1 MKIRQATEG
10 DAAAITEIYNEAV
23 LQTTAVWN
31 DCTVDITNRIK
42 WLSDRQNA
50 GFSVLVAV
58 DQANSVLGYATYG
71 AWRPWDG
78 YRHTVEDSIYV
89 DKNARGKGTGAALM
103 KVLIQQATLQG
114 KHIMVAGIE
123 SSNEAS
129 LALHRK
135 FGFTDAGR
143 LSEVGC
149 KFGHWLDLNFL
160 HLRLDSRA
168 NPD

>member
-1 MKIRQATEG
+1 M
-10 DAAAITEIYNEAV
+10 
-23 LQTTAVWN
+23 
-31 DCTVDITNRIK
+31 
-42 WLSDRQNA
+42 
-50 GFSVLVAV
+50 
-58 DQANSVLGYATYG
+58 LGYATYG

-160 HLRLDSRA
+160 QLRLDSRA